1 MRLEL
6 NIEKIANELG
16 LPCEKESG
24 AFKVNIGLADWN
36 DDGIPTDMTLIY
48 RHEPLTDVWKHSEMK
63 DEEFHILIR
72 QIFPTAISLQY
83 VDDETKLFNLLASLK
98 LIQMDIGSW
107 RRNYFGAQYN
117 REMDKIL
124 GVLN

>member
-1 MRLEL
+1 M
-6 NIEKIANELG
+6 
-16 LPCEKESG
+16 LP
-24 AFKVNIGLADWN
+24 
-36 DDGIPTDMTLIY
+36 Y
-48 RHEPLTDVWKHSEMK
+48 SEMK

-83 VDDETKLFNLLASLK
+83 VDDETKLFNLLAGLK